1 MRFGNWNNLRT
12 HNILKCLRLNIPKS
26 MTPDTSYWMLD
37 GALNM
42 LLSHEKICLFSDNG
56 DHPKLLENEEM
67 ASLNFFLR

>member
-1 MRFGNWNNLRT
+1 
-12 HNILKCLRLNIPKS
+12 